1 MIRVRRA
8 TLTDLDT
15 LVTFRVALFTEMGQI
30 ASDADAA
37 RLAALS
43 RSYFTEALATGA
55 FLGWLAEA
63 SGAIVASGGAVRFQ
77 RPPSPANP
85 SGNEMYIMN
94 MYTRPHWRGRGVAT
108 ALLEAIIA
116 EVRATDA
123 RRIWL
128 HATEAGRAVY
138 ERAGFRGTTSDMEL
152 VW

>member
-8 TLTDLDT
+8 TPADLDT

-30 ASDADAA
+30 TSDADAA

-43 RSYFTEALATGA
+43 RSFFADALPAGS
-55 FLGWLAEA
+55 FMGWLAEA
-63 SGAIVASGGAVRFQ
+63 EASAVASGGAVRFQ

-85 SGNEMYIMN
+85 SGNEVYIMN
-94 MYTRPHWRGRGVAT
+94 MYTRPDWRGKGAAT
-108 ALLEAIIA
+108 VLLEAIIT

-152 VW
+152 VL